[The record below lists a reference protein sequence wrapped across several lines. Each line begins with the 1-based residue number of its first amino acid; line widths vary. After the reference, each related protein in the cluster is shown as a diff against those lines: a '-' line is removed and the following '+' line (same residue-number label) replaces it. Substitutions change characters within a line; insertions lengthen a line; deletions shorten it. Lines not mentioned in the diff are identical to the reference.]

1 MQGVGPA
8 GQCLKPCDL
17 AGIGGNLRL
26 KPWSDLTVFESRGRL
41 RPQFG
46 PKVQLLLVVVQ
57 STRGQLPYTQ
67 NEYKKTWE
75 KIFLQIYVHA
85 DRLAHKLH
93 DEEGTG
99 HDVKTFI

>member
-1 MQGVGPA
+1 MREDVA
-8 GQCLKPCDL
+8 
-17 AGIGGNLRL
+17 AI
-26 KPWSDLTVFESRGRL
+26 
-41 RPQFG
+41 
-46 PKVQLLLVVVQ
+46 VQLLLVVVQ

-99 HDVKTFI
+99 HDVKRLFEKRYSKKVIKRNTPDLHLCAARRRWGSSRLR

>member
-1 MQGVGPA
+1 MEWCDYLHYFPA
-8 GQCLKPCDL
+8 AFDGKCSLVPAAMREDV
-17 AGIGGNLRL
+17 AAI
-26 KPWSDLTVFESRGRL
+26 
-41 RPQFG
+41 
-46 PKVQLLLVVVQ
+46 VQLLLVVVQ

-75 KIFLQIYVHA
+75 QIFLQIYVHA